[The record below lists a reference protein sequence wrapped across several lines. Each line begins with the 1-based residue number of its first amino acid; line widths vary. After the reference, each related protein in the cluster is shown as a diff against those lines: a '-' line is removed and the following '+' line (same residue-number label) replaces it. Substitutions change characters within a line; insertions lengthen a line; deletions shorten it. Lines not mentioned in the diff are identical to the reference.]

1 MLDSGFSVIGTC
13 IPDSKAPTALDSGFR
28 MRKQNCAELRIRIT
42 LVTWDIFLFY
52 LVHNN
57 FRRTLQGSRT
67 QSCFPCTVTYI
78 SRHFYM
84 ENFHKDSVWK
94 VMNVSDVIVHKQLKT
109 GFINWHWHHIIQLR
123 LNNGNTIT
131 FLTWHTL
138 YVVYDVW
145 HHHIWKLSISFKH
158 TQKKSQRFK
167 NLHSGESVWKYT
179 FSVTIYT
186 GGKKSP
192 FSKQTRIRV
201 DVALVWVLV
210 FINITKTQKRINK

>member
-42 LVTWDIFLFY
+42 LVTWNIFLFY

-123 LNNGNTIT
+123 LNNGNTIA

-138 YVVYDVW
+138 CLLYMMYDIIIFESFRFHPNTHKRKVSVSKIFTLERVFENIRFRWPFIPEEKNRLFQNKHGYVW
-145 HHHIWKLSISFKH
+145 TW
-158 TQKKSQRFK
+158 
-167 NLHSGESVWKYT
+167 
-179 FSVTIYT
+179 
-186 GGKKSP
+186 P
-192 FSKQTRIRV
+192 
-201 DVALVWVLV
+201 
-210 FINITKTQKRINK
+210 